1 MLIGEF
7 DLFDECKKINS
18 LFNENNDN
26 KAREEL
32 INLLDFIQSN
42 NIDLKEEPISNTQFF
57 THLIRKSGIYPY
69 LEKYIETAIFEDKL
83 AYSLFNLNI
92 NNEDIILHIEQSR
105 VLKLLLKGENIVLS
119 APTSFGKSYIIDAL
133 ISIKKSEMDNILIIV
148 PTIALLDETRRRIYS
163 KFKSDYNI
171 ITTSKQEIKSK
182 NIFILTQ
189 ERALSYIQNEVR
201 FPLNLFIV
209 DEFYKINDKDDYRS
223 SILQRVV
230 LYFKSISTQQYFL
243 CPNIYDIKGIF
254 IEDMKFEKLI
264 DFKTVIHNE
273 EYIENIERVIINENE
288 ILSLYKILPL
298 YNNIKESETVIKK
311 LFKLL
316 NKYATKV
323 NEKNLIYVYKINTI
337 KFISIML
344 SNFNK
349 NFLKINIEDDIK
361 LFINWVIDNYTKD
374 WYLIDALKYGIGI
387 HNGRIHRF
395 LSQIQVNLFNKKSLN
410 TIIATSSIIEGV
422 NTEIKNIFIWDMRE
436 NKKVINFFKY
446 KNIVGRAGRMNK
458 YFKSNAY
465 RLTEKNFKPKDKD
478 LKIDIEINTQTL
490 FDYKDNLF
498 SKYMTDNMK
507 REIDDFQNKMIEKI
521 GNSEFYKITSE
532 NLIKNDR
539 KTVLEITNNLSNK
552 KQNDINKLI
561 EQLKPFESE
570 EWKNNHEALYSIL
583 KQYSNIILNKLYINF
598 NKNSDNGKLIN
609 ISKAIIFIS
618 YNWDKTILEIVD
630 NLKSI
635 NLSID
640 DYFITES
647 FITFNLYNLFS
658 DIDTIQK
665 IVLGDNKLNLSPFVI
680 KLQSAFLPPHVYT
693 LEEFGL
699 PRMLSKTI
707 DKSDIIKFGFNDNN
721 VDINKT
727 LERFKE
733 NKDKIKELFDKN
745 SFDYY
750 ILKYFYDGI
759 SVDF

>member
-1 MLIGEF
+1 MNDIS
-7 DLFDECKKINS
+7 LFYECKKINS
-18 LFNENNDN
+18 LFNEGNDN
-26 KAREEL
+26 EAREKL
-32 INLLDFIQSN
+32 IELLDKIQSN
-42 NIDLKEEPISNTQFF
+42 NSIIDSEPKEHLTFLA
-57 THLIRKSGIYPY
+57 HLIRKSGIYPY
-69 LEKYIETAIFEDKL
+69 LKDYLNYSIFEDL
-83 AYSLFNLNI
+83 LVYSAFETNI
-92 NNEDIILHIEQSR
+92 NNEYIILHREQSR
-105 VLKLLLKGENIVLS
+105 ILKLLLKGENIVLS

-133 ISIKKSEMDNILIIV
+133 ISIKKPNNVLIIV

-189 ERALSYIQNEVR
+189 ERALSYIKSKTA
-201 FPLNLFIV
+201 FDLDLFIV

-230 LYFKSISTQQYFL
+230 LYFKSISKQQYFL
-243 CPNIYDIKGIF
+243 CPNVYDIKGIF

-273 EYIENIERVIINENE
+273 EYIENIEKENITLNE
-288 ILSLYKILPL
+288 IKTIYYKNTL
-298 YNNIKESETVIKK
+298 YNKYHPDFKK
-311 LFKLL
+311 LYKLL
-316 NKYATKV
+316 NKYIDKIK
-323 NEKNLIYVYKINTI
+323 EQNLVYVYKVSNIV
-337 KFISIML
+337 FISNIL
-344 SNFNK
+344 VNLNK
-349 NFLKINIEDDIK
+349 YYLKNDIK
-361 LFINWVIDNYTKD
+361 HDIENFVKWVIENYTKN
-374 WYLIDALKYGIGI
+374 WYLVDALKYGIGI

-395 LSQIQVNLFNKKSLN
+395 LSQIQVNLFNKKRLN
-410 TIIATSSIIEGV
+410 TIVATSSIIEGV
-422 NTEIKNIFIWDMRE
+422 NTEIKNIFLWDMRE
-436 NKKVINFFKY
+436 KRNEKIRFFKY

-465 RLTEKNFKPKDKD
+465 RLTEKNFKPKKED
-478 LKIDIEINTQTL
+478 LKINIEINTQTL

-498 SKYMTDNMK
+498 SQYITDDIK
-507 REIDDFQNKMIEKI
+507 TEINNFQNEMIEKI

-598 NKNSDNGKLIN
+598 NKNGDNGKLIN

>member
-42 NIDLKEEPISNTQFF
+42 NIDLKEEPISNIQFF
-57 THLIRKSGIYPY
+57 CHLIRKSGIYPY

-171 ITTSKQEIKSK
+171 ITTSNQNPHGR
-182 NIFILTQ
+182 NIYILTQ
-189 ERALSYIQNEVR
+189 ERALLYINRIYE
-201 FPLNLFIV
+201 LNLFIV
-209 DEFYKINDKDDYRS
+209 DEFYKIADNSGRA
-223 SILQRVV
+223 SILQKIISH
-230 LYFKSISTQQYFL
+230 FMSISEQKYFL
-243 CPNIYDIKGIF
+243 CPYVD
-254 IEDMKFEKLI
+254 D
-264 DFKTVIHNE
+264 
-273 EYIENIERVIINENE
+273 INENPFVKKDSFLKLDFNTVIVKE
-288 ILSLYKILPL
+288 HKKYKKLQ
-298 YNNIKESETVIKK
+298 YYGYKNIKLINLLKLIKNNKNIIYTNSINSVNKLSSFLINKNITTNDNLENNENNLLNSLLDWLKNNYTDKWYLYDLIKK
-311 LFKLL
+311 
-316 NKYATKV
+316 
-323 NEKNLIYVYKINTI
+323 
-337 KFISIML
+337 
-344 SNFNK
+344 
-349 NFLKINIEDDIK
+349 
-361 LFINWVIDNYTKD
+361 
-374 WYLIDALKYGIGI
+374 GIGI
-387 HNGRIHRF
+387 HNGQIHRC
-395 LSQIQVNLFNKKSLN
+395 LTQIQLKLYNDTKIIN
-410 TIIATSSIIEGV
+410 TIIATSSLIEGV
-422 NTEIKNIFIWDMRE
+422 NTQAENIILYSNLIARDKIDRFTYNNIKGRSGRMFKYYTGNIYLLEEPPEKKQYKLNIKINDTMILDINDNNEILNENIDEEQREEINKFKEAMIDKIGTDSFHNIVASNELKNSRE
-436 NKKVINFFKY
+436 NILKITENLLNDK
-446 KNIVGRAGRMNK
+446 
-458 YFKSNAY
+458 
-465 RLTEKNFKPKDKD
+465 EKN
-478 LKIDIEINTQTL
+478 E
-490 FDYKDNLF
+490 
-498 SKYMTDNMK
+498 
-507 REIDDFQNKMIEKI
+507 
-521 GNSEFYKITSE
+521 
-532 NLIKNDR
+532 
-539 KTVLEITNNLSNK
+539 
-552 KQNDINKLI
+552 NKLI
-561 EQLKPFESE
+561 EELEPFTTDKWRKDFNIIFNILKKYTENCNIKISLNNK
-570 EWKNNHEALYSIL
+570 KNNKLEIIAKSV
-583 KQYSNIILNKLYINF
+583 NIIAN
-598 NKNSDNGKLIN
+598 
-609 ISKAIIFIS
+609 
-618 YNWDKTILEIVD
+618 NWILTIPEIVKE
-630 NLKSI
+630 LEKI

-640 DYFITES
+640 NYFKIEGLIS
-647 FITFNLYNLFS
+647 FEIYNLFS
-658 DIDTIQK
+658 DINILQK
-665 IVLGDNKLNLSPFVI
+665 SILLDKALDLSKFVQNLQNV
-680 KLQSAFLPPHVYT
+680 FLPPHVYT

>member
-92 NNEDIILHIEQSR
+92 NNEDIILHREQSR

-119 APTSFGKSYIIDAL
+119 APTSFVKSYIIDAL

-189 ERALSYIQNEVR
+189 ERALSYIKSKTAFN
-201 FPLNLFIV
+201 LDLFIV
-209 DEFYKINDKDDYRS
+209 DKFYKINDKDDYRS

-254 IEDMKFEKLI
+254 IEYMKFEKLI

-395 LSQIQVNLFNKKSLN
+395 LAQMQINLFNKKSLN

-465 RLTEKNFKPKDKD
+465 RLTEKNFKPKEKD
-478 LKIDIEINTQTL
+478 LKVNIEINAQTL

-498 SKYMTDNMK
+498 YEHITEDIKI
-507 REIDDFQNKMIEKI
+507 EIDDFQNEMIEKI

-598 NKNSDNGKLIN
+598 NKNSDNDKLIN

-640 DYFITES
+640 DYFIMES

-665 IVLGDNKLNLSPFVI
+665 IILGDNKLNLSPFVI
-680 KLQSAFLPPHVYT
+680 KLQSAFLHPHVYT

-707 DKSDIIKFGFNDNN
+707 DKFNIIKFDFNDNG
-721 VDINKT
+721 DINKI
-727 LERFKE
+727 LKEFKE

>member
-42 NIDLKEEPISNTQFF
+42 NIDLKEEPISNIQFF
-57 THLIRKSGIYPY
+57 CHLIRKSGIYPY

-273 EYIENIERVIINENE
+273 EYIENIDKENIALNE
-288 ILSLYKILPL
+288 IKTIYYKNALYNRYPPNFKKLYK
-298 YNNIKESETVIKK
+298 
-311 LFKLL
+311 FL
-316 NKYATKV
+316 NKYIGKIK
-323 NEKNLIYVYKINTI
+323 EQNLVYVYKVSNIA
-337 KFISIML
+337 FISNIL
-344 SNFNK
+344 VSINKYYLKNETKHDIENF
-349 NFLKINIEDDIK
+349 IK
-361 LFINWVIDNYTKD
+361 WVIDNYTKD

-395 LSQIQVNLFNKKSLN
+395 LAQIQINLFNKKSLN

-422 NTEIKNIFIWDMRE
+422 NTEIKNIFLWDMRE
-436 NKKVINFFKY
+436 NKKAINFFKY

-465 RLTEKNFKPKDKD
+465 RLTEKIFKPKDKD

-507 REIDDFQNKMIEKI
+507 REIDNFQNEMIEKI
-521 GNSEFYKITSE
+521 GNSEFYKISNE

-552 KQNDINKLI
+552 KQNDINKLV
-561 EQLKPFESE
+561 EELKLFESE
-570 EWKNNHEALYSIL
+570 EWKNNYEVLYYIL
-583 KQYSNIILNKLYINF
+583 KQYSNIILSKLDVNF
-598 NKNSDNGKLIN
+598 NKNSDNDKLIN

-618 YNWDKTILEIVD
+618 YNWDKSISEIVND
-630 NLKSI
+630 LKSI
-635 NLSID
+635 NLSMD
-640 DYFITES
+640 DYFKIES
-647 FITFNLYNLFS
+647 FISFNLYSLFS

-665 IVLGDNKLNLSPFVI
+665 IILGDNKLNLSPFVI

-707 DKSDIIKFGFNDNN
+707 DKYNIIKFGFNDNN

>member
-92 NNEDIILHIEQSR
+92 NNEDIILHREQSR

-119 APTSFGKSYIIDAL
+119 APTSFVKSYIIDAL

-189 ERALSYIQNEVR
+189 ERALSYIKSKTAFN
-201 FPLNLFIV
+201 LDLFIV
-209 DEFYKINDKDDYRS
+209 DKFYKINDKDDYRS

-254 IEDMKFEKLI
+254 IEYMKFEKLI

-395 LSQIQVNLFNKKSLN
+395 LAQMQINLFNKKSLN

-465 RLTEKNFKPKDKD
+465 RLTEKNFKPKEKD
-478 LKIDIEINTQTL
+478 LKVNIEINAQTL

-498 SKYMTDNMK
+498 YEHITEDIKI
-507 REIDDFQNKMIEKI
+507 EIDDFQNEMIEKI

-598 NKNSDNGKLIN
+598 NKNSDNDKLIN

-640 DYFITES
+640 DYFIMES

-665 IVLGDNKLNLSPFVI
+665 IILGDNKLNLSPFVI
-680 KLQSAFLPPHVYT
+680 KLQSAFLHPHVYT

-707 DKSDIIKFGFNDNN
+707 DKSDIIKFDFNDNG
-721 VDINKT
+721 DINKI
-727 LERFKE
+727 LKEFKE